1 MKKILVVV
9 SMVLLM
15 VSCKE
20 EVVAKPEKL
29 IDKKIMTNILY
40 DMALLEAIKYQ
51 YPYVVD
57 SNQVNTPKYI
67 YKKYKIDS
75 LQFAQNNMYYA
86 SHFSQY
92 KDIFTE
98 VQNRIKTQD
107 SIVNK
112 RIFPNRKKDSIREN
126 TKKAKKQEKAEALPA
141 VRVNEDSINKS
152 IKKTRHK
159 LRAIE

>member
-1 MKKILVVV
+1 MEKIFVLV

-51 YPYVVD
+51 YPYIVD

-86 SHFSQY
+86 SHFSAYQ
-92 KDIFTE
+92 DMFTE
-98 VQNRIKTQD
+98 VQNRIKAQD

-112 RIFPNRKKDSIREN
+112 RIVADRKKDSIS
-126 TKKAKKQEKAEALPA
+126 KKKKNKKQEKVEAVPA
-141 VRVNEDSINKS
+141 VKVNVDSINKS
-152 IKKTRHK
+152 IKKARHK